1 MLGNVYINY
10 ITIIFF
16 YYSNVVELY
25 YNMLTLLDILMSQI
39 VIKIQLV
46 YNNNKLTLFHNEY
59 IISCYYT
66 MLIIQPT
73 TIKVV
78 QSSQD
83 AAFEAKDK
91 PAQPD
96 ILSDSTVDNV
106 DLRPQATRPYPGP
119 CAYGLWLAEK

>member
-1 MLGNVYINY
+1 
-10 ITIIFF
+10 
-16 YYSNVVELY
+16 
-25 YNMLTLLDILMSQI
+25 MSQI

-106 DLRPQATRPYPGP
+106 DLRPQATRPDPGP